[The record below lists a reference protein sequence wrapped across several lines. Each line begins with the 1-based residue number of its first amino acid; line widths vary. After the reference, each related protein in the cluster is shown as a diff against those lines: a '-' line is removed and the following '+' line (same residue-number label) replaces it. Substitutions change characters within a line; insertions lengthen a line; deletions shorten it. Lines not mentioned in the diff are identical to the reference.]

1 MASEV
6 NIRDRWSPR
15 RSRVP
20 RKSFEIPERL
30 RHGEDED
37 EDVTAPKTND
47 PRFTHRSVFDLITH
61 AGSVANLRTRFT
73 HDELSESEEEGDH
86 AAVTQS
92 LGPSAIAAAAAAQSS
107 KQPGEKPAKH
117 RRSLSNHRIVRT
129 LQKLHVK
136 SSKERADA
144 PSDDTMSSSQI
155 LAPKPA
161 HTEQEGTDQA
171 EGHSVRGQL
180 KAKAEME
187 ASAFGSD
194 LRAAH
199 DAFGVGHPPIKDQ
212 DDLSQRLMEIFGF
225 EEEEKV
231 VSEYPC
237 WLLQTVLLQGYLYIT
252 QKHICFYA
260 YLPKKTK
267 EITKSGYLSKRGR
280 TMWNRSWFIL
290 KGDVLAYYNDPT
302 DLYFPRG
309 RINLRYAIS
318 AVLAEPKDK
327 TREPT
332 DLSITTNQKT
342 YVLRAESAASAKE
355 WVKLLQKVIFK
366 SHNDGDSVKIS
377 IPLANVMEIEDN
389 PVLDYAETIKV
400 GVVDNDDSYA
410 VDEYFFSFFGFGE
423 EAMNLMKVMWD
434 GCRRPETERPTTP
447 AGDRRLKTPASPP
460 SRKSGSPV
468 RSTIFQPA
476 PGTLSPTSPSFRRR
490 SGESARSSFDRRRSA
505 DRGRSSFDRG
515 RRSLSRGQEQ
525 PQSERS
531 AMSPVSL
538 RIRDSSESACLSM
551 EPDTSSSAAIQ
562 SINETDASASQILSR
577 SDVFH
582 RPAVELT
589 ESEVNPRAS
598 QDTARSTKKHPY
610 PRTEQTISTR
620 SRTPVQSSREIGND
634 SEFQDDRLQ
643 ASASGYYSG
652 LVNAGAKP
660 FTKASGLVGSLR
672 RGTLALGSRLTT
684 DTMSV
689 YDKVSGMWAGG
700 RKHYGEDG
708 QIFDEEARDV
718 VDDSDA
724 VSHNERFRQHFAL
737 PDNENLRA
745 TFFCNLWRV
754 LPQYGKIYMSDRY
767 FCFRSLL
774 PGTRTKLVLPL
785 RDIENVMKEKSF
797 RLTHQALVVVVRGH
811 EELFFDFSRADVR
824 DDCAVTIHQ
833 KLEQVRYLHSSGLLS
848 EENLLQAEEAKAEN
862 DLLQHARD
870 PEKLP
875 GLPARIDEL
884 EQSGAAVIFDDPQA
898 SLVDFTP
905 REPMRITCLTIGSRG
920 DVQPYIA
927 LCKRLMME
935 GHKTKIAS
943 HEEFG
948 DWVRSHGIE
957 FESVAGNPAELMQ
970 LCVESGMFTATFLAK
985 AHFTFRGWL
994 SALLETAWK
1003 ACQDSDVL
1011 IESPSTMAGIHIAEA
1026 LEIPYFRA
1034 FTMPWTRTRAY
1045 PHAFAVQEKKM
1056 GGTYNFLSYVLFEEV
1071 FWKATASQVNTW
1083 RKKTLNLAP
1092 TSLKKLQINK
1102 IPFMYN
1108 FSPSV
1113 VAPPLDFS
1121 DWVRVTG
1128 YWFLDESQNYKPPKD
1143 LLDFIDRAR
1152 CDGKKLVYIGFGSI
1166 VVEDPKAMEKSII
1179 EAVLKADVRCILSK
1193 GWSDRLGKDEKPKVE
1208 VPLPPEVHQINS
1220 APHDWL
1226 FKQIDAAAHHGGA
1239 GTTGAS
1245 LRAGIPTIIKPF
1257 FGDQYFFASRVE
1269 DLGVGVHIKKLN
1281 VSALSR
1287 ALWTATH
1294 DDRMITRARLI
1305 GERIRQ
1311 EDGVGEAVKT
1321 IYRDLEYAR
1330 SLIKWRN
1337 RPLTEDDLG
1346 DDAEEEWTFVD
1357 DDSDPEMRR
1366 NTEQGQA
1373 VAQIQAQLKQLREEK
1388 FEQEGMGA

>member
-1 MASEV
+1 MASEH
-6 NIRDRWSPR
+6 NSRDQPPRWSPR

-30 RHGEDED
+30 RHGQDEDED
-37 EDVTAPKTND
+37 EDVTAPKSND
-47 PRFTHRSVFDLITH
+47 PRYTHRSVFDLITH
-61 AGSVANLRTRFT
+61 AGSVANLRSRFT
-73 HDELSESEEEGDH
+73 HDELSEGEEEADH

-92 LGPSAIAAAAAAQSS
+92 LGPSALAATAPQSS
-107 KQPGEKPAKH
+107 AQPEQKSEKH
-117 RRSLSNHRIVRT
+117 RRNRSIIRT

-136 SSKERADA
+136 PSKDRSHAPADDA
-144 PSDDTMSSSQI
+144 MSSSQI
-155 LAPKPA
+155 LTPKPPQM
-161 HTEQEGTDQA
+161 EQNETGNDGTS
-171 EGHSVRGQL
+171 SVEGQL

-187 ASAFGSD
+187 ASALGSD
-194 LRAAH
+194 LRTAH
-199 DAFGVGHPPIKDQ
+199 DAFGVRHSAVKGP

-225 EEEEKV
+225 DAEEDV
-231 VSEYPC
+231 VSEHPC

-309 RINLRYAIS
+309 RINLRYATS
-318 AVLAEPKDK
+318 AVLMEHKDK
-327 TREPT
+327 AREPT
-332 DLSITTNQKT
+332 DISISTNQKN

-377 IPLANVMEIEDN
+377 IPLSNVMEIEDN
-389 PVLDYAETIKV
+389 PVLDYADTIKV

-410 VDEYFFSFFGFGE
+410 VDEYFFSFFGSGE
-423 EAMNLMKVMWD
+423 EPMRFMKNVWD
-434 GCRRPETERPTTP
+434 GCRRQPGLTAERPTTP
-447 AGDRRLKTPASPP
+447 AGEKRLKTPASPP
-460 SRKSGSPV
+460 SRNSGSPV
-468 RSTIFQPA
+468 RSTIFQPTL
-476 PGTLSPTSPSFRRR
+476 GTLSPTSPPFRRPSSR
-490 SGESARSSFDRRRSA
+490 RVSGESARSSS
-505 DRGRSSFDRG
+505 DRG
-515 RRSLSRGQEQ
+515 RRSFSRGQEKRLSGVA
-525 PQSERS
+525 QSEGSSR
-531 AMSPVSL
+531 V
-538 RIRDSSESACLSM
+538 RDSSESACLSM

-582 RPAVELT
+582 RPAVELAD
-589 ESEVNPRAS
+589 SDVNPRAS
-598 QDTARSTKKHPY
+598 QDTARSAKKHPY

-620 SRTPVQSSREIGND
+620 SRTPVQNSREMGND
-634 SEFQDDRLQ
+634 SELQDDRLQ

-652 LVNAGAKP
+652 IVSAGAKP
-660 FTKASGLVGSLR
+660 FTRATGLVGSLR

-708 QIFDEEARDV
+708 QIFDEEPRDI

-737 PDNENLRA
+737 PDSESLRA

-811 EELFFDFSRADVR
+811 EELFFDFSRGDIR

-862 DLLQHARD
+862 DLLQHARI
-870 PEKLP
+870 PEKQP
-875 GLPARIDEL
+875 ALPARIDEL
-884 EQSGAAVIFDDPQA
+884 EQSGAAIIFDDPQA
-898 SLVDFTP
+898 SMLDFTP

-927 LCKRLMME
+927 LCKRLMKE
-935 GHKTKIAS
+935 GHQTKIAS

-948 DWVRSHGIE
+948 DWVRSHGIG
-957 FESVAGNPAELMQ
+957 FEPVAGNPAELMQ

-994 SALLETAWK
+994 SALLESAWQ
-1003 ACQDSDVL
+1003 ACQDSDLL

-1071 FWKATASQVNTW
+1071 FWKATSSQINSW
-1083 RKKTLNLAP
+1083 RRKTLKLAP

-1143 LLDFIDRAR
+1143 LLDFISRAR
-1152 CDGKKLVYIGFGSI
+1152 SDGKKLVYIGFGSI
-1166 VVEDPKAMEKSII
+1166 VVEDPRAMEKSIV
-1179 EAVLKADVRCILSK
+1179 EAVVKADVRCILSK

-1208 VPLPPEVHQINS
+1208 VPLPAEVHQISS

-1226 FKQIDAAAHHGGA
+1226 FRQIDAAAHHGGA

-1281 VSALSR
+1281 VGALSR

-1294 DDRMITRARLI
+1294 DDRMITGARLV
-1305 GERIRQ
+1305 GEKIRN
-1311 EDGVGEAVKT
+1311 EDGAGEAVKT

-1337 RPLTEDDLG
+1337 RPMTEDDLG

-1357 DDSDPEMRR
+1357 DDNDPELRR
-1366 NTEQGQA
+1366 HTESDQA
-1373 VAQIQAQLKQLREEK
+1373 VAQMQAQLKQLR
-1388 FEQEGMGA
+1388 QGGHGPEGVST